1 VVEETRADDTQKVVG
16 VETEEV
22 HAPVAVMGHVCPE
35 VEFREWKAQPSGDHV
50 ERTSTFVKGTTES
63 HASPS
68 YVSIVTVDGR
78 CELRRSES
86 TDQFA
91 NRTCRQHVECG
102 YHRLTTSVR
111 IFRSWSTVCLVT
123 FLPGW

>member
-1 VVEETRADDTQKVVG
+1 VVEETRADDSQNALG

-22 HAPVAVMGHVCPE
+22 HAAVAVMGHVCPE
-35 VEFREWKAQPSGDHV
+35 VEFREWKPQPSGTHV

-68 YVSIVTVDGR
+68 YVSIVSVDGR
-78 CELRRSES
+78 CALRRSES

-91 NRTCRQHVECG
+91 NRTCRQPM
-102 YHRLTTSVR
+102 LSA
-111 IFRSWSTVCLVT
+111 VT
-123 FLPGW
+123 ID